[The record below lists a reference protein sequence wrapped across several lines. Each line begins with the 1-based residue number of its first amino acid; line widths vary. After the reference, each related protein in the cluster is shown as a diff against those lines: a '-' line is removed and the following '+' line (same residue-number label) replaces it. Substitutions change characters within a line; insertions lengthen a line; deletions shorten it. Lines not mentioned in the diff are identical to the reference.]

1 MRERRQKGDEPPC
14 FISIRF
20 SPYNFGIMDLDDV
33 AALHN
38 DYRIL
43 IDFWRARKPADML
56 APYLRGFELM
66 DIYPIASRLV
76 IVDAETADDGAL
88 RYRWRYAGSEL
99 RNFIG
104 VELTHRY
111 LHDTADEDT
120 ARVTAGIYADLARNG
135 GHHYWERKL
144 GLIDGARS
152 YLSYTRL
159 ILPLLAGDGTVRH
172 FIGLYVLPKRPLS
185 SDDIKPQNWNLVP
198 EKG

>member
-1 MRERRQKGDEPPC
+1 MT
-14 FISIRF
+14 
-20 SPYNFGIMDLDDV
+20 LDDV
-33 AALHN
+33 AALHS

-43 IDFWRARKPADML
+43 IDFWRARKPADKH

-66 DIYPIASRLV
+66 EIYPIASRLV
-76 IVDAETADDGAL
+76 IVDSEPTDSGVL

-104 VELTHRY
+104 VELTRRY

-120 ARVTAGIYADLARNG
+120 ARVTAEIYADLARNG

-152 YLSYTRL
+152 YMGYTRL
-159 ILPLLAGDGTVRH
+159 LLPLLGGDDIVRH
-172 FIGLYVLPKRPLS
+172 FIGLYVLPTLRVA
-185 SDDIKPQNWNLVP
+185 DEDVKPQNWNLVP
-198 EKG
+198 EKR